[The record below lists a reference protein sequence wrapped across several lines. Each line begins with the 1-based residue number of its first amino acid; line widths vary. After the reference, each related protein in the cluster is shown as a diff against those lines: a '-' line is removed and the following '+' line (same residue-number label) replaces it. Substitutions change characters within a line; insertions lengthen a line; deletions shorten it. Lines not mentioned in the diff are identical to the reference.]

1 MVNSRLRKRSG
12 YDTSGW
18 LSSEGTMNDAMFLE
32 EVDIALGHVWTADA
46 EFPEDAIDTYEIYRD
61 VSAFPNAPDGRSQ
74 P

>member
-1 MVNSRLRKRSG
+1 
-12 YDTSGW
+12 
-18 LSSEGTMNDAMFLE
+18 MNDAMFLE